1 MDNENSK
8 QKVTK
13 INDNVIEGS
22 KVLIC
27 AEVRTIDAIGRI
39 VIPRKYRDMYGL
51 HKFTEIEMVPL
62 EGGLML
68 RTHNERK
75 ELKNDKNREC

>member
-1 MDNENSK
+1 MDNKTSK
-8 QKVTK
+8 QKITK
-13 INDNVIEGS
+13 LDNDIIEDS

-51 HKFTEIEMVPL
+51 HKFTEIEMIPL

-68 RTHNERK
+68 RTHNRSKGEK
-75 ELKNDKNREC
+75 DDI

>member
-1 MDNENSK
+1 MDNKTSK
-8 QKVTK
+8 QKITK
-13 INDNVIEGS
+13 LDNDMIEDS

-51 HKFTEIEMVPL
+51 HKFTEIEMIPL

-68 RTHNERK
+68 RTHNRSKGEK
-75 ELKNDKNREC
+75 DDI

>member
-1 MDNENSK
+1 MDNKTSK
-8 QKVTK
+8 QKITK
-13 INDNVIEGS
+13 LDNDIIEDS

-51 HKFTEIEMVPL
+51 HKFTEIEMIPL

-68 RTHNERK
+68 RTHNRNKGEK
-75 ELKNDKNREC
+75 DDI

>member
-1 MDNENSK
+1 MDNKTSK
-8 QKVTK
+8 QKITK
-13 INDNVIEGS
+13 LDNDIIEDS

-51 HKFTEIEMVPL
+51 HKLTEIEMVPL

-68 RTHNERK
+68 RPHNRSKGEK
-75 ELKNDKNREC
+75 DDI

>member
-68 RTHNERK
+68 RPHNERK
-75 ELKNDKNREC
+75 ELKND

>member
-1 MDNENSK
+1 MENKTSK
-8 QKVTK
+8 QKITK
-13 INDNVIEGS
+13 LDNDIIEDS

-51 HKFTEIEMVPL
+51 HKFTEIEMIPL

-68 RTHNERK
+68 RTHNRSKGEK
-75 ELKNDKNREC
+75 DDI

>member
-1 MDNENSK
+1 MDNKTSK
-8 QKVTK
+8 QKITK
-13 INDNVIEGS
+13 LDNDIIEDS

-51 HKFTEIEMVPL
+51 HKFTEIEMIPL

-68 RTHNERK
+68 RTHNRSKGE
-75 ELKNDKNREC
+75 N

>member
-39 VIPRKYRDMYGL
+39 VIPRKYRDTYGL

-68 RTHNERK
+68 RPHNRSKGEK
-75 ELKNDKNREC
+75 DDI

>member
-1 MDNENSK
+1 MDNKTSK
-8 QKVTK
+8 QKITK
-13 INDNVIEGS
+13 LDNNIIEDS

-51 HKFTEIEMVPL
+51 HKFTEIEMIPL

-68 RTHNERK
+68 RTHNRSKGEK
-75 ELKNDKNREC
+75 DDI

>member
-1 MDNENSK
+1 MDNKASK
-8 QKVTK
+8 QKITK
-13 INDNVIEGS
+13 LDNDIIEDS

-51 HKFTEIEMVPL
+51 HKFTEIEMIPL

-68 RTHNERK
+68 RTHNRSKGEK
-75 ELKNDKNREC
+75 DDI

>member
-1 MDNENSK
+1 MDNKKSK
-8 QKVTK
+8 QKITK
-13 INDNVIEGS
+13 LDNNIIEGS

-27 AEVRTIDAIGRI
+27 AEVRLIDAIGRI

-68 RTHNERK
+68 RPHNERK
-75 ELKNDKNREC
+75 ELKND

>member
-1 MDNENSK
+1 MDNKKSK
-8 QKVTK
+8 QKITK
-13 INDNVIEGS
+13 LDNDIIEDS

-51 HKFTEIEMVPL
+51 HKLTEIEMIPL

-68 RTHNERK
+68 RPHNRSKGEK
-75 ELKNDKNREC
+75 DDI

>member
-1 MDNENSK
+1 MDNKTSK
-8 QKVTK
+8 QKITK
-13 INDNVIEGS
+13 LDNDIIEDS

-39 VIPRKYRDMYGL
+39 VIPRKYRDMYSL
-51 HKFTEIEMVPL
+51 HKFTEIEMIPL

-68 RTHNERK
+68 RTHNRSKGEK
-75 ELKNDKNREC
+75 DDI

>member
-1 MDNENSK
+1 MDNKTSK
-8 QKVTK
+8 QKITK
-13 INDNVIEGS
+13 LDNDIIEDS

-68 RTHNERK
+68 RTHNRSKGEK
-75 ELKNDKNREC
+75 DDI

>member
-1 MDNENSK
+1 MDNKKSK
-8 QKVTK
+8 QKITK
-13 INDNVIEGS
+13 LDNNIIEDS

-62 EGGLML
+62 KGGLML

-75 ELKNDKNREC
+75 ELKND

>member
-1 MDNENSK
+1 MDNKKSK
-8 QKVTK
+8 QKITK
-13 INDNVIEGS
+13 LDTNIIEDS

-39 VIPRKYRDMYGL
+39 VIPRKYRDTYGL
-51 HKFTEIEMVPL
+51 HKLTEIEMIPL

-68 RTHNERK
+68 RPHNRSKGEK
-75 ELKNDKNREC
+75 DDI

>member
-1 MDNENSK
+1 MDNKKSK
-8 QKVTK
+8 QKITK
-13 INDNVIEGS
+13 LDDNIIEDS

-51 HKFTEIEMVPL
+51 HKLTEIEMVPL

-68 RTHNERK
+68 RPHNRSKGEK
-75 ELKNDKNREC
+75 DDI

>member
-1 MDNENSK
+1 MDNKTSK
-8 QKVTK
+8 QKITK
-13 INDNVIEGS
+13 LDNDIIEDS

-68 RTHNERK
+68 RPHNRSKGEK
-75 ELKNDKNREC
+75 DDI

>member
-1 MDNENSK
+1 MDSKKSK
-8 QKVTK
+8 QKITK
-13 INDNVIEGS
+13 LDNNIIEDS

-51 HKFTEIEMVPL
+51 HKLTEIEMVPL

-68 RTHNERK
+68 RPHNRSKGEK
-75 ELKNDKNREC
+75 DDI

>member
-1 MDNENSK
+1 MNNKKSK
-8 QKVTK
+8 QKITK
-13 INDNVIEGS
+13 LDNDIIEDS

-51 HKFTEIEMVPL
+51 HKLTEIEMVPL

-68 RTHNERK
+68 RPHNRSKGEK
-75 ELKNDKNREC
+75 DGI

>member
-1 MDNENSK
+1 MDNKTSK
-8 QKVTK
+8 QKITK
-13 INDNVIEGS
+13 LDNDIIEDS

-51 HKFTEIEMVPL
+51 HKLTEIEMVPL

-68 RTHNERK
+68 RTHNRSKGEK
-75 ELKNDKNREC
+75 DDI

>member
-1 MDNENSK
+1 MDNKKSK
-8 QKVTK
+8 QKITK
-13 INDNVIEGS
+13 LDNDIIGDS

-39 VIPRKYRDMYGL
+39 VIPRKYRDVYGL
-51 HKFTEIEMVPL
+51 HKFTEIEMIPL

-68 RTHNERK
+68 RTHNRSKGEK
-75 ELKNDKNREC
+75 DDI

>member
-1 MDNENSK
+1 MDNKTSK
-8 QKVTK
+8 QKITK
-13 INDNVIEGS
+13 LDNDIIEDS

-68 RTHNERK
+68 RPHNRSKGEK
-75 ELKNDKNREC
+75 YDI

>member
-1 MDNENSK
+1 MDNKKSK
-8 QKVTK
+8 QKITK
-13 INDNVIEGS
+13 LDDDIIEDS

-51 HKFTEIEMVPL
+51 HKLTEIEMVPL

-68 RTHNERK
+68 RPHNRSKGEK
-75 ELKNDKNREC
+75 DDI

>member
-1 MDNENSK
+1 MDNKKSK
-8 QKVTK
+8 QKITK
-13 INDNVIEGS
+13 LDNDIIEDS

-39 VIPRKYRDMYGL
+39 VIPRKYRDMYEL
-51 HKFTEIEMVPL
+51 HKFTEIEMIPL

-68 RTHNERK
+68 RPHNRSKGEK
-75 ELKNDKNREC
+75 DDI

>member
-1 MDNENSK
+1 MDNKTSK

-13 INDNVIEGS
+13 LDNDIIEDS

-51 HKFTEIEMVPL
+51 HKFTEIEMIPL

-68 RTHNERK
+68 RTHNRSKGEK
-75 ELKNDKNREC
+75 DDI

>member
-1 MDNENSK
+1 MDNKTTK
-8 QKVTK
+8 QKITK
-13 INDNVIEGS
+13 LDNDIIEDS

-51 HKFTEIEMVPL
+51 HKFTEIEMIPL

-68 RTHNERK
+68 RTHNRSKGEK
-75 ELKNDKNREC
+75 DDI